1 MSEKE
6 KTDMDEV
13 RDLWEKEQDKKEEA
27 AINQA
32 GEELFT
38 GMRKPEDST
47 PIKHKAKPIFAKPG
61 APEVG
66 KFSRKL
72 FKEGGRKKKKSR
84 KRKRKGGTSDLCKLY
99 KDGIV
104 ERGEAN
110 EYCAKFYLEDG
121 SHSTP
126 GSASSLLLR
135 PANRCNDQGQCYRE
149 ESEIDMMRAYLDRQ
163 AAASAGTG
171 GTGGRRKTRR
181 KKRKKKKRKTKKRR
195 KRKKRKT
202 KKRYR
207 NQRGC
212 KR

>member
-1 MSEKE
+1 MSDK
-6 KTDMDEV
+6 KSDMDEV
-13 RDLWEKEQDKKEEA
+13 RDLWNKEQDKKETA
-27 AINQA
+27 ALNQA

-38 GMRKPEDST
+38 GMRKPEHST
-47 PIKHKAKPIFAKPG
+47 PIKPKPEAKPIFAEPG
-61 APEVG
+61 APSVG
-66 KFSRKL
+66 NFSRKL
-72 FKEGGRKKKKSR
+72 FKEGGRKKRKSR

-104 ERGEAN
+104 TKAEAN
-110 EYCAKFYLEDG
+110 AYCAKFYLEDG
-121 SHSTP
+121 TQVKP
-126 GSASSLLLR
+126 GVATSLR
-135 PANRCNDQGQCYRE
+135 PANTCNDQGQCYRE

-181 KKRKKKKRKTKKRR
+181 KKRKKKRKTKKRR

>member
-1 MSEKE
+1 MSAKDEAKE
-6 KTDMDEV
+6 F
-13 RDLWEKEQDKKEEA
+13 WQKEQDKKETA
-27 AINQA
+27 ALNQA

-47 PIKHKAKPIFAKPG
+47 PIKPKAKPIFAEPG

-84 KRKRKGGTSDLCKLY
+84 RK
-99 KDGIV
+99 
-104 ERGEAN
+104 
-110 EYCAKFYLEDG
+110 
-121 SHSTP
+121 
-126 GSASSLLLR
+126 
-135 PANRCNDQGQCYRE
+135 
-149 ESEIDMMRAYLDRQ
+149 
-163 AAASAGTG
+163 
-171 GTGGRRKTRR
+171 RRKT
-181 KKRKKKKRKTKKRR
+181 KRKTKKRR